1 MTDSL
6 NNLDEGSP
14 SERSQRLRT
23 TVQAVHRRTPRAAWL
38 ARTARIGLCL
48 TSLLFAICFAVA
60 LGSGGLPALLTPTP
74 LMRLALTLPY
84 AVALL
89 ALATALST
97 VIAWRRSFWSLWG
110 RLHQTVVAVLGLA
123 FVWQLFTLGFLL

>member
-1 MTDSL
+1 
-6 NNLDEGSP
+6 
-14 SERSQRLRT
+14 
-23 TVQAVHRRTPRAAWL
+23 
-38 ARTARIGLCL
+38 
-48 TSLLFAICFAVA
+48 
-60 LGSGGLPALLTPTP
+60 
-74 LMRLALTLPY
+74 MRLALTLPY
-84 AVALL
+84 VVALL